1 MPLQP
6 IDLQTLFAHLNQV
19 GKQQAVLKEGAALQQ
34 VIKGNE
40 LAREARLK
48 DETVN
53 QTQEEQEESA
63 KVREKQSEQGGAA
76 YQGDKGKQKGEEK
89 EEKPKRNFFEDPAL
103 GKNIDISG

>member
-19 GKQQAVLKEGAALQQ
+19 GKQQATLKEGAILQQ

-40 LAREARLK
+40 LAKEARLK

-63 KVREKQSEQGGAA
+63 KVREKQPERKGAGF
-76 YQGDKGKQKGEEK
+76 QEDKGRKKGEEK
-89 EEKPKRNFFEDPAL
+89 EEKQKHNFYEDPAL

>member
-19 GKQQAVLKEGAALQQ
+19 GKQQATLKEGAILQQ

-40 LAREARLK
+40 LAKEARLR

-63 KVREKQSEQGGAA
+63 KVREKQPEQGGAA
-76 YQGDKGKQKGEEK
+76 FQEDKGKKKGEEK
-89 EEKPKRNFFEDPAL
+89 EEKQKRNFFEDPAL